1 MKNNTTK
8 YKITTGI
15 VSVILGTMFNIKT
28 ADAYTSFRNAVIIG
42 KSGVIPDIGINPT
55 TNNNSTIEKNNST
68 TSPLKPEEKKPQGN
82 TVTTKPVVGSG
93 KENPEG
99 KTEGNKA
106 DVKSEEKKP
115 QGNVVT
121 TKTVVGSEK
130 ENLEGNKV
138 AVKPEEKKPQGNEVA
153 TKPIVELEKDKSGVK
168 PIENL
173 EGNKVAV
180 KPEEKKPQ
188 GNAVATKPIVGSE
201 KDKSTE
207 KPMDNSTIL
216 REIRALTRI
225 VEKEL
230 ERIIDSSNKRRNE
243 EINKQFLSRD
253 NQDSVD
259 IKEKNQ
265 ETLKANL
272 SGRLVEVSFEKG
284 SVSAEKL
291 YVEPLIDSSLIQFIS
306 NKLGDQYNI
315 IETFEIH
322 FEKNNEKI
330 DSNIERKVKVAVVK
344 KENYDL
350 EVYHISEDKKL
361 EKIDSIYT
369 EGRITFKTNHFSKFT
384 IVEKINIGT
393 KDLEERTKIEI
404 PEKDKNKTI
413 DEELPK
419 TNSYKLKSEK
429 KILPKTGVTSM
440 SLEIFGIGMILL
452 AYFIR
457 RKQNI

>member
-130 ENLEGNKV
+130 ENPEGNKV

-153 TKPIVELEKDKSGVK
+153 TKPIVEL
-168 PIENL
+168 
-173 EGNKVAV
+173 
-180 KPEEKKPQ
+180 
-188 GNAVATKPIVGSE
+188 E

>member
-1 MKNNTTK
+1 MKKNNTTK

-15 VSVILGTMFNIKT
+15 VSVILGTIFNIKT
-28 ADAYTSFRNAVIIG
+28 ADAYTSFRNAVIID
-42 KSGVIPDIGINPT
+42 KSGVIPDIGITPT
-55 TNNNSTIEKNNST
+55 TNNNSTIEKNKKTPPSK
-68 TSPLKPEEKKPQGN
+68 SEEKKPQGN
-82 TVTTKPVVGSG
+82 ADTTKSVVGSEKEKSEGNRADVKPEEKKSQGNAVTTKPIVGSEKEKSEGNRADVKPEEKKSQGNAVTTKPVVRSE
-93 KENPEG
+93 KENPVG

-106 DVKSEEKKP
+106 DVK
-115 QGNVVT
+115 
-121 TKTVVGSEK
+121 
-130 ENLEGNKV
+130 
-138 AVKPEEKKPQGNEVA
+138 PEEKK
-153 TKPIVELEKDKSGVK
+153 T
-168 PIENL
+168 
-173 EGNKVAV
+173 
-180 KPEEKKPQ
+180 Q
-188 GNAVATKPIVGSE
+188 GNAVGTKPVVE
-201 KDKSTE
+201 PE
-207 KPMDNSTIL
+207 KPMDKSTIL
-216 REIRALTRI
+216 REIRTLTRI

-230 ERIIDSSNKRRNE
+230 ERIIDSSNKIRSE

-259 IKEKNQ
+259 IREKNQ

-306 NKLGDQYNI
+306 NKLGNQYNI

-369 EGRITFKTNHFSKFT
+369 EGIITFKTNHFSKFT
-384 IVEKINIGT
+384 IVEKINIGP

-404 PEKDKNKTI
+404 PEKDKNKAI
-413 DEELPK
+413 DEELSK
-419 TNSYKLKSEK
+419 TNSYKLNSEK
-429 KILPKTGVTSM
+429 KILPKTGVTST
-440 SLEIFGIGMILL
+440 SLEILGVGMILL

>member
-130 ENLEGNKV
+130 EN
-138 AVKPEEKKPQGNEVA
+138 P
-153 TKPIVELEKDKSGVK
+153 
-168 PIENL
+168 

>member
-1 MKNNTTK
+1 MKKNNTTK

-15 VSVILGTMFNIKT
+15 VSVILGTIFNIKT
-28 ADAYTSFRNAVIIG
+28 ADAYTSFRNAVIID
-42 KSGVIPDIGINPT
+42 KSGVIPDIGITPT
-55 TNNNSTIEKNNST
+55 TNNNSTIEKNKKTPPSK
-68 TSPLKPEEKKPQGN
+68 SEEKKPQGN
-82 TVTTKPVVGSG
+82 ADTTKSVVGSEKEKSEGNRADVKPEEKKSQGNAVTTKPVVRSE
-93 KENPEG
+93 KENPVG

-106 DVKSEEKKP
+106 DVK
-115 QGNVVT
+115 
-121 TKTVVGSEK
+121 
-130 ENLEGNKV
+130 
-138 AVKPEEKKPQGNEVA
+138 PEEKK
-153 TKPIVELEKDKSGVK
+153 T
-168 PIENL
+168 
-173 EGNKVAV
+173 
-180 KPEEKKPQ
+180 Q
-188 GNAVATKPIVGSE
+188 GNAVGTKPVVE
-201 KDKSTE
+201 PE
-207 KPMDNSTIL
+207 KPMDKSTIL
-216 REIRALTRI
+216 REIRTLTRI

-230 ERIIDSSNKRRNE
+230 ERIIDSSNKIRSE

-259 IKEKNQ
+259 IREKNQ

-306 NKLGDQYNI
+306 NKLGNQYNI

-369 EGRITFKTNHFSKFT
+369 EGIITFKTNHFSKFT
-384 IVEKINIGT
+384 IVEKINIGP

-404 PEKDKNKTI
+404 PEKDKNKAI
-413 DEELPK
+413 DEELSK
-419 TNSYKLKSEK
+419 TNSYKLNSEK
-429 KILPKTGVTSM
+429 KILPKTGVTST
-440 SLEIFGIGMILL
+440 SLEILGVGMILL

>member
-1 MKNNTTK
+1 MKNNITK

-28 ADAYTSFRNAVIIG
+28 ADAYTSFRNAVIID
-42 KSGVIPDIGINPT
+42 KSGVIPDIGITPT
-55 TNNNSTIEKNNST
+55 INNNSTIEKNNST

-82 TVTTKPVVGSG
+82 TVMTKPVVGSE

-106 DVKSEEKKP
+106 NVKSEEKKSQGNAVTTKPVVGSEKENPGGKPEGNKADVKPEEKKP

-121 TKTVVGSEK
+121 TKPVVGSEK
-130 ENLEGNKV
+130 ENPG
-138 AVKPEEKKPQGNEVA
+138 G
-153 TKPIVELEKDKSGVK
+153 
-168 PIENL
+168 
-173 EGNKVAV
+173 

-188 GNAVATKPIVGSE
+188 GNAVATKPIVELE
-201 KDKSTE
+201 KDKSTG
-207 KPMDNSTIL
+207 KPMDKSTIL
-216 REIRALTRI
+216 REIRTLTRI

-230 ERIIDSSNKRRNE
+230 ERIIDSSNKIRSE

-259 IKEKNQ
+259 IREKNQ

-306 NKLGDQYNI
+306 NKLGNQYNI

-344 KENYDL
+344 RENYDL

>member
-1 MKNNTTK
+1 MKNNNTTK

-15 VSVILGTMFNIKT
+15 VSVILGTMFNVKT
-28 ADAYTSFRNAVIIG
+28 ADAYTSLKNAVIIDR
-42 KSGVIPDIGINPT
+42 SGVIPNIGNSPA
-55 TNNNSTIEKNNST
+55 TNNNSTIEKTNST
-68 TSPLKPEEKKPQGN
+68 NPPLKPEEKKPQGNAVTTKPVVGIEKEKVAVKPEEKKPQGN
-82 TVTTKPVVGSG
+82 TVTTKPVAGTE
-93 KENPEG
+93 KEKPVDKPVE
-99 KTEGNKA
+99 KSTENKS
-106 DVKSEEKKP
+106 VVRPEEKKP
-115 QGNVVT
+115 QSNAVT
-121 TKTVVGSEK
+121 IKPVVGTEK
-130 ENLEGNKV
+130 EKA
-138 AVKPEEKKPQGNEVA
+138 AVKPEEKKLQGNVGT
-153 TKPIVELEKDKSGVK
+153 TKPIAGLEKDKK
-168 PIENL
+168 
-173 EGNKVAV
+173 
-180 KPEEKKPQ
+180 
-188 GNAVATKPIVGSE
+188 
-201 KDKSTE
+201 TE
-207 KPMDNSTIL
+207 KSIAKSEVRP
-216 REIRALTRI
+216 LTRI

-230 ERIIDSSNKRRNE
+230 ERIIDSSNKIRNQ
-243 EINKQFLSRD
+243 EIYKQFLSGAS
-253 NQDSVD
+253 QASVD
-259 IKEKNQ
+259 NKEKNQ

-272 SGRLVEVSFEKG
+272 SGRAVEVSFEKG

-291 YVEPLIDSSLIQFIS
+291 YVEPLKDSSLIQFIS
-306 NKLGDQYNI
+306 NKLGSDYNI

-322 FEKNNEKI
+322 FEKNNKKV

-429 KILPKTGVTSM
+429 KILPKTGVASM

>member
-1 MKNNTTK
+1 MKNNITK

-28 ADAYTSFRNAVIIG
+28 ADAYTSFRNAVIID
-42 KSGVIPDIGINPT
+42 KSGVIPDIGITPT
-55 TNNNSTIEKNNST
+55 INNNSTIEKNNST

-82 TVTTKPVVGSG
+82 TVTTKPVVGSE

-106 DVKSEEKKP
+106 NVKSEEKKSQGNAVTTKPVVGSEKDNPGGKLEGNKADVKPEEKKP

-121 TKTVVGSEK
+121 TKPVVGSEK
-130 ENLEGNKV
+130 ENPG
-138 AVKPEEKKPQGNEVA
+138 G
-153 TKPIVELEKDKSGVK
+153 
-168 PIENL
+168 
-173 EGNKVAV
+173 
-180 KPEEKKPQ
+180 
-188 GNAVATKPIVGSE
+188 
-201 KDKSTE
+201 
-207 KPMDNSTIL
+207 KPMDKSTIL
-216 REIRALTRI
+216 REIRTLTRI

-230 ERIIDSSNKRRNE
+230 ERIIDSSNKIRSE

-259 IKEKNQ
+259 IREKNQ

-306 NKLGDQYNI
+306 NKLGNQYNI

-330 DSNIERKVKVAVVK
+330 DSDIERKVKVAVAK

>member
-28 ADAYTSFRNAVIIG
+28 ADAYTSFRNAVIID
-42 KSGVIPDIGINPT
+42 KSGVIPDIGITPT

-130 ENLEGNKV
+130 EN
-138 AVKPEEKKPQGNEVA
+138 P
-153 TKPIVELEKDKSGVK
+153 
-168 PIENL
+168 

-188 GNAVATKPIVGSE
+188 GNAVGTKPVVE
-201 KDKSTE
+201 PE
-207 KPMDNSTIL
+207 KPMDKSTIL
-216 REIRALTRI
+216 REIRTLMKI
-225 VEKEL
+225 VEREL
-230 ERIIDSSNKRRNE
+230 ERIIDSSNKIGNQ
-243 EINKQFLSRD
+243 EINKKFLSRD
-253 NQDSVD
+253 NQASVD
-259 IKEKNQ
+259 NKEKNQ

-272 SGRLVEVSFEKG
+272 AGRLVEVSFEKG

-306 NKLGDQYNI
+306 NKLGNQYNI
-315 IETFEIH
+315 IETFEIY

-344 KENYDL
+344 RENYDL